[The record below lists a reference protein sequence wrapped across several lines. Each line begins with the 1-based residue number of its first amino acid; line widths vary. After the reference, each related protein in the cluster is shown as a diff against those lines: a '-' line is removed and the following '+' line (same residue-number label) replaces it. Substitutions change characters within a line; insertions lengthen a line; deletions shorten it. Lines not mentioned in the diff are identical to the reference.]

1 MEKKLMIICGLDPGF
16 DRLGYAFLQLKTPNA
31 TPQVLSYGLITTPK
45 TSSFDKRLLEL
56 SQDFDHLLTQ
66 YKPDAVYMES
76 LYMGR
81 NVTTVLFVAEV
92 RGVLRYLTA
101 KNSISMGEIPPN
113 TVKKT
118 VSGYGAADKSQ
129 MVRAIT
135 ALLQLPAP
143 PKPDDVADALA
154 VALCGSLKTP
164 LK

>member
-1 MEKKLMIICGLDPGF
+1 MEEKLIVCGIDPGF
-16 DRLGYAFLQLKTPNA
+16 DRLGYAFLYLKSSSA
-31 TPQVLSYGLITTPK
+31 TPEVLSYGLITTPK
-45 TSSFDKRLLEL
+45 SSTFDERLLEL
-56 SQDFDHLLTQ
+56 SQDFDQLLTQ
-66 YKPDAVYMES
+66 NKPNAVYMES

-101 KNSISMGEIPPN
+101 KNGIPMGEVPPN

-129 MVRAIT
+129 MIRAVT
-135 ALLQLPAP
+135 TLLRLPAP
-143 PKPDDVADALA
+143 PQPDDVADALA
-154 VALCGSLKTP
+154 VALCGCLKTP

>member
-1 MEKKLMIICGLDPGF
+1 MEEKLIICGIDPGF
-16 DRLGYAFLQLKTPNA
+16 DRLGYAFLHLKSTHTTPE
-31 TPQVLSYGLITTPK
+31 VLSYGLITTPK
-45 TSSFDKRLLEL
+45 SSTFDERLLEL

-66 YKPDAVYMES
+66 HKPDAVYMES

-101 KNSISMGEIPPN
+101 KNNMPLGEIPPN

-118 VSGYGAADKSQ
+118 ISGYGAADKSQ
-129 MVRAIT
+129 MIRAVT
-135 ALLQLPAP
+135 TLLRLPAP
-143 PKPDDVADALA
+143 PQPDDVADALA
-154 VALCGSLKTP
+154 VALCGCLKTP